1 MPQSII
7 QIAQEP
13 VFSDADPYLVN
24 FGSLGEYRMND
35 FEMRPPREDK
45 INPQSETVIYLIE
58 TIARTAHDPTAG
70 DTIRKRF
77 KDAFDNNV
85 IGISTLSE
93 IMDELSTTYGK
104 ARERHVTK
112 STGLPTGAPQA

>member
-13 VFSDADPYLVN
+13 VFSDADPYIVS

-35 FEMRPPREDK
+35 YEMRPPREDK
-45 INPQSETVIYLIE
+45 INPQTEAVIYLIE
-58 TIARTAHDPTAG
+58 TIARTAHDPNAG
-70 DTIRKRF
+70 DAIRKRF
-77 KDAFDNNV
+77 KEAFDTNV
-85 IGISTLSE
+85 IGLSTLSA
-93 IMDELSTTYGK
+93 IMEELSTTYGK
-104 ARERHVTK
+104 ARERHVTQ